1 MDLITGLNK
10 FDNQSENECS
20 SEPKEGRVGTHYL
33 KPKLTIPMI
42 VLQFRTPIPRWKGL
56 ALEEEFTLHT

>member
-20 SEPKEGRVGTHYL
+20 PEPKKEGSE
-33 KPKLTIPMI
+33 
-42 VLQFRTPIPRWKGL
+42 RT
-56 ALEEEFTLHT
+56 TLNQN